1 MVIGI
6 LLGVP
11 AAAASYRAYDLVHHA
26 CMSTGCKKESGN
38 APPFLPPPV
47 QRRGPV
53 VFLDGMSMLICSPI
67 SHSPP
72 PRMGDL
78 DTPASV
84 GKELD
89 GEEATLALARMLQLE
104 EQEQLQEQIR
114 QMVEAQAQA
123 QPDDDETMALVRRMQ
138 QEEEDQFQEHLR
150 ETERLQDEQMREAGL
165 VIEGADGGSPSQFSY
180 EQLTALGDTVGTV
193 SRGASDES
201 IGALKTVMFKYC
213 DSSVNP
219 GTKVRRSTHTPSQSL
234 PRSRH
239 STCVLA
245 RSAPSARRISRATTS
260 CVCSRVS
267 TPSMLSALISGC
279 E

>member
-1 MVIGI
+1 MYSVRCHSRFLRVGHIVRHGYGVWLLHLGTVVDRAIRVPHLCQHLFRALDMVIGI

-104 EQEQLQEQIR
+104 EQIVDSLG
-114 QMVEAQAQA
+114 
-123 QPDDDETMALVRRMQ
+123 
-138 QEEEDQFQEHLR
+138 
-150 ETERLQDEQMREAGL
+150 RLMR
-165 VIEGADGGSPSQFSY
+165 F
-180 EQLTALGDTVGTV
+180 
-193 SRGASDES
+193 
-201 IGALKTVMFKYC
+201 C
-213 DSSVNP
+213 DSR
-219 GTKVRRSTHTPSQSL
+219 KKR
-234 PRSRH
+234 
-239 STCVLA
+239 
-245 RSAPSARRISRATTS
+245 
-260 CVCSRVS
+260 
-267 TPSMLSALISGC
+267 C